1 MANANLACQD
11 QLSYIYIVQIHA
23 WGMLL
28 GDNNIGEPT
37 STMRY
42 AAPSG
47 DGQFPPI
54 PHKRC
59 GPGSWGDESDR

>member
-1 MANANLACQD
+1 M
-11 QLSYIYIVQIHA
+11 QIHA
-23 WGMLL
+23 WGIL